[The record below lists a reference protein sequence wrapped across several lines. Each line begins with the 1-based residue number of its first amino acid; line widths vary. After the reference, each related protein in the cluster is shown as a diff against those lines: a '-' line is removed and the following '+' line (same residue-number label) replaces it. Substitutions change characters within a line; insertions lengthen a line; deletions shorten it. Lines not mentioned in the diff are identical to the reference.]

1 MTRDRRPI
9 LGVDLGEVD
18 SPAEEVV
25 VVLAERAQDRR
36 GSAVARV
43 GLQAPEQRG
52 ENGGAGSLDL
62 LGVGAELVGQLVDG
76 ELTEDVVNG

>member
-1 MTRDRRPI
+1 M
-9 LGVDLGEVD
+9 
-18 SPAEEVV
+18 
-25 VVLAERAQDRR
+25 LAERAQDRR